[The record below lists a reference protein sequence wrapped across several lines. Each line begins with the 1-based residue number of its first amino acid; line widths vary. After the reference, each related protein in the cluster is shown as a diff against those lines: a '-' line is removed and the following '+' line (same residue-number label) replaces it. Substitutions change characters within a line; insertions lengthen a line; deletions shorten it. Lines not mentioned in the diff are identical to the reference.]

1 MKNDD
6 QSGVAEAR
14 AQTVLTQK
22 VGQRLAP
29 REAKRHWWHSL
40 RRARPGAAR

>member
-6 QSGVAEAR
+6 HSGVAEAR

-22 VGQRLAP
+22 VGQRLTP
-29 REAKRHWWHSL
+29 RIAKKPWWRSL
-40 RRARPGAAR
+40 GRSRPGAAQ